1 MTIYKDFIAFLSTF
15 WHFLGI
21 FSDFFHFLSIFPEKK
36 TAETL
41 AKGIRF

>member
-1 MTIYKDFIAFLSTF
+1 MAIFKDFIDFLRTF

-21 FSDFFHFLSIFPEKK
+21 FSHFFYFLSIFPEKK